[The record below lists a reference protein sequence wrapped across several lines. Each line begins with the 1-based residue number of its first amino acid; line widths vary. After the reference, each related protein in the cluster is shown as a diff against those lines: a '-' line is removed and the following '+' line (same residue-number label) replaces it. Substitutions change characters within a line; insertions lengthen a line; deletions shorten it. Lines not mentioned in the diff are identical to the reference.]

1 LCPDKNKTPLLKD
14 LGEFG
19 FIRSIQ
25 KGSLF
30 NHHNVIKGIGD
41 DCAVLG
47 PYDHK
52 AFLLSTDL
60 LIEDIHF
67 KLSKIPPQHLG
78 QKAVAVN
85 LSDIAAMGGIARHLL
100 VALAVPNTLDVST
113 INAFYKGIKT
123 ICREFGVNIIGGDTS
138 SSPAKMMINITV
150 MGDAPEDE
158 VLYRHGASHG
168 DLIFVTGTLGNSAAG
183 LQLIL
188 ENYSVPQKTAD
199 VLIKA
204 HHLPTPFLEIGRLI
218 ARSRLASAM
227 IDLSDGLISDLDH
240 ICRASG
246 VGASLNKN
254 ALPISDELQRFAK
267 INHLDPYEISLMGG
281 EDYRLLIT
289 VPRSNAWAFKQI
301 ISKEMDPI
309 YQIGEITHGSKI
321 EITGLNGRVIQLKG
335 KGFDHFI

>member
-1 LCPDKNKTPLLKD
+1 MHPDRNNAPLLKD

-19 FIRSIQ
+19 FIRFIQ
-25 KGSLF
+25 NGCLF

-47 PYDHK
+47 PYEHK
-52 AFLLSTDL
+52 AFLVSTDL

-67 KLSKIPPQHLG
+67 KPSKIPPQHLG

-100 VALAVPNTLDVST
+100 VALALPKGLDIST
-113 INAFYKGIKT
+113 IHAFYEGMKM
-123 ICREFGVNIIGGDTS
+123 ICRKFGINIIGGDTS
-138 SSPAKMMINITV
+138 ASPTKMMINLTV
-150 MGDAPEDE
+150 LGDVPEDE
-158 VLYRHGASHG
+158 VLYRHGAGPG
-168 DLIFVTGTLGNSAAG
+168 DLIFVTGTLCNSAAD
-183 LQLIL
+183 LQLIM
-188 ENYSVPQKTAD
+188 ENYTVPQKIAD

-204 HHLPTPFLEIGRLI
+204 HHLPVPFLEIGRLI

-227 IDLSDGLISDLDH
+227 IDISDGLISDLEH
-240 ICRASG
+240 ICMASG

-254 ALPISDELQRFAK
+254 ALPISDELRLFAE

-289 VPRSNAWAFKQI
+289 VPKPNVLAFKQI
-301 ISKEMDPI
+301 ILKKMDTI
-309 YQIGEITHGSKI
+309 YKIGEITHGSKI
-321 EITGLNGRVIQLKG
+321 EITDLNGCLIQLKG